1 MGIDFDPNKREI
13 TLRERGLDFLR
24 AKEVFAG
31 VHTVAPDLRH
41 SATEAR
47 FITVGVL
54 DGREVVVVWTERGTR
69 RRVISMRKA
78 NEREQAEYQARVG
91 RP

>member
-1 MGIDFDPNKREI
+1 MIIDFDPNKREI
-13 TLRERGLDFLR
+13 TLRERGLAFVR
-24 AKEVFAG
+24 AQEVFAG

-41 SATEAR
+41 SVTEAR

-54 DGREVVVVWTERGTR
+54 DGREVVVVWTDRGTS

-78 NEREQAEYQARVG
+78 NEREQAHYQVRVG

>member
-1 MGIDFDPNKREI
+1 MEIDFDPNKREI
-13 TLRERGLDFLR
+13 TLRERGLDFVG
-24 AKEVFAG
+24 AKAVFAG

-41 SATEAR
+41 SADEAR

-54 DGREVVVVWTERGTR
+54 DGREVVVVWTKRGTL

-91 RP
+91 